1 MQFIKNFFTK
11 VSAITISNTVHNLV
25 SNHRKIAIGICL
37 VLVFNTLSLFHATAN
52 AETRTLK
59 LYNQNTKERLE
70 VVYKKRGKYK
80 KKGLQQ
86 LNEFMA
92 DWRKNESIKMDPK
105 LFDLLWEIYQ
115 ESGSTEEIHIV
126 SAYRTPET
134 NAMLRRRSKNV
145 AFNSQHTKGK
155 AIDFHLPD
163 VELNKV
169 RAIALRKQ
177 YGGVGYYPNARSPF
191 THLDTGEIR
200 HWPRLTR
207 NQLIDLFPD
216 QETVHVPR
224 DNRPLSGFQV
234 AFAKV
239 TDQGRVPMIVF
250 DENNDV
256 TDYDP
261 GPIPQPKGIASSIIV
276 ASNNSSPVIK
286 PKSTIVVATT
296 QNIVQDTIK
305 ITETFA
311 IQPTLKPDTVILLPK
326 QKIATAQINTTFPQ
340 LKPGSLA
347 QLQIASNISNPNE
360 NITSISD
367 QSIAQVPHIQTS
379 NNLSPI
385 QTPVIEDQEFA
396 EYQSAPFKPTLIL
409 AHSPESQISKLID
422 DLDLIF
428 ATKNPISLELIEET
442 HSDSI
447 ETNNQQVTSIPSD
460 SLIYDK
466 INSANQITNSE
477 HTVTK
482 NEITFDDSVNVIEFK
497 LNPFP
502 EQQIVESY
510 ILRTYV
516 ESN

>member
-1 MQFIKNFFTK
+1 MQFVKNFFMN
-11 VSAITISNTVHNLV
+11 VSAISTSNVVYNLV
-25 SNHRKIAIGICL
+25 SNHRKIVIGISL
-37 VLVFNTLSLFHATAN
+37 VLIFNTLSLFHATAD

-70 VVYKKRGKYK
+70 VVYKKRGKYQ

-92 DWRKNESIKMDPK
+92 DWRKNESVQMDRK

-126 SAYRTPET
+126 SAYRTSET
-134 NAMLRRRSKNV
+134 NAMLRQRSKNV

-207 NQLIDLFPD
+207 NQLIDLFPN

-256 TDYDP
+256 TEYDP
-261 GPIPQPKGIASSIIV
+261 GPIPQPKEIPPSIIV
-276 ASNNSSPVIK
+276 ASNNLLPVLK

-296 QNIVQDTIK
+296 QNISQNTIK
-305 ITETFA
+305 FAETVA
-311 IQPTLKPDTVILLPK
+311 IRPTLKPETVIPQPK
-326 QKIATAQINTTFPQ
+326 QKVASAQLNTPYPQ
-340 LKPGSLA
+340 LKPGSLL
-347 QLQIASNISNPNE
+347 QLQIASNSLNPKE
-360 NITSISD
+360 NLASISD
-367 QSIAQVPHIQTS
+367 QSEGQIYPTQS
-379 NNLSPI
+379 L
-385 QTPVIEDQEFA
+385 VIEDEQLVENQYTNFNPA
-396 EYQSAPFKPTLIL
+396 LIL
-409 AHSPESQISKLID
+409 AHSPESPINKVVD

-428 ATKNPISLELIEET
+428 TTKNPISLKLIKNT
-442 HSDSI
+442 QTNSLV
-447 ETNNQQVTSIPSD
+447 TNNQQVASIPD
-460 SLIYDK
+460 NSLNY
-466 INSANQITNSE
+466 NNFNLENQLPKSE
-477 HTVTK
+477 NTVTK

-510 ILRTYV
+510 ILKTYIDL
-516 ESN
+516 N